1 MIMLVIKNGSELVWN
16 RGIYSLTKCHK
27 NSKNTDATTNII
39 KIGIVWSFVEDD
51 YVNKILFLRCM
62 GYHFIHTS

>member
-27 NSKNTDATTNII
+27 IVKNTDATANII
-39 KIGIVWSFVEDD
+39 KIGIV
-51 YVNKILFLRCM
+51 
-62 GYHFIHTS
+62 